1 MGGGE
6 RGRKGVRGRGE
17 YPYTKKTLN
26 KVKKC
31 KRGITVTKLHQ
42 FPPKDLITITR
53 YGKYRPLY

>member
-1 MGGGE
+1 MKGEIEDGGGE

-31 KRGITVTKLHQ
+31 KRGITVN
-42 FPPKDLITITR
+42 
-53 YGKYRPLY
+53 